1 MPSLVNQSRFAAL
14 MMGIIVLSMTL
25 SAQSQN
31 KKIGWPS
38 QIVLVRDEITPAGS
52 LGHLVVNGKEI
63 AVTLE
68 PNGEKAQITVSR
80 AHLHHFAADAKED
93 YIVLLDDLDDGD
105 SGGKLRFHLG
115 NLEDQ
120 SEGCVLI
127 GTSYE
132 PNAIT

>member
-1 MPSLVNQSRFAAL
+1 
-14 MMGIIVLSMTL
+14 MMGIIVLSMTI

-31 KKIGWPS
+31 KKSGWPS
-38 QIVLVRDEITPAGS
+38 HIVLVRDEITPAGS

-80 AHLHHFAADAKED
+80 AHLHHFAADAEED

-105 SGGKLRFHLG
+105 SDDKLRFHLG
-115 NLEDQ
+115 RLE
-120 SEGCVLI
+120 
-127 GTSYE
+127 
-132 PNAIT
+132 ITTGG